1 MPIDFFSSLI
11 ALGFMSAWLLIGQ
24 FSFIKS

>member
-1 MPIDFFSSLI
+1 MPIEFFSSLI
-11 ALGFMSAWLLIGQ
+11 AVGFMTAWLLIGQ